1 MTLSRVVNFG
11 ELELLRGVGGSQS
24 PQNILD
30 VVTFCLASKGYL
42 PNKIFRRYPDERGG
56 VLHVCNHSTV
66 ANSGWLSEYFGFL
79 KLL

>member
-30 VVTFCLASKGYL
+30 VVLHSALPVKGTFQIKYSEGTLMKEEECCMFVTTPLL
-42 PNKIFRRYPDERGG
+42 LIVGG
-56 VLHVCNHSTV
+56 
-66 ANSGWLSEYFGFL
+66 
-79 KLL
+79 